1 MKITVLADNRKFDD
15 TLESEHGLCIY
26 LETENY
32 KCLLDTGASDV
43 FITNAEKLGIDLN
56 EVDFVFI
63 SHGHADHIGGLPEF
77 LTVNVKAKIVLSE
90 NAINQSFFSTRNGLH
105 PINIDFDFSPYTER
119 FVFVDSEMVIRDE
132 IRVFSATENKY
143 PLPKAN
149 AALFKQRGNGLLSDD
164 FNHEL
169 VISFGTDNLFVY
181 TGCAHRGLLNILSSI
196 LLSPTKK
203 IGTVMGGFHLS
214 DSNATQKF
222 ETEAE
227 IENIGSELKKIY
239 PDTLF
244 ITGHCSGENAF
255 KLLKTKLGE
264 HIDLFYT
271 GYSQVI

>member
-149 AALFKQRGNGLLSDD
+149 AALFKQRGNGLVSDD

-214 DSNATQKF
+214 DSNATQRF

>member
-149 AALFKQRGNGLLSDD
+149 AALFKQRGSGLLSDD

-214 DSNATQKF
+214 DSNATQRF

>member
-132 IRVFSATENKY
+132 IRVFSAIENKY

-181 TGCAHRGLLNILSSI
+181 TGCAHRGLLNILSSV

-214 DSNATQKF
+214 DSNATQRF

>member
-63 SHGHADHIGGLPEF
+63 SHGHTDHIGGLPEF

-132 IRVFSATENKY
+132 IRVFSAIENKY

-181 TGCAHRGLLNILSSI
+181 TGCAHRGLLNILSSV

-214 DSNATQKF
+214 DSNATQRF

>member
-181 TGCAHRGLLNILSSI
+181 TGCAHRGLMNILSSI

-214 DSNATQKF
+214 DSNATQRF

>member
-77 LTVNVKAKIVLSE
+77 LTVNVKAKIVLSG

>member
-181 TGCAHRGLLNILSSI
+181 TGCAHRGLLNILSSV

-214 DSNATQKF
+214 DSNATQRF

>member
-90 NAINQSFFSTRNGLH
+90 NAINKSFFSTRNGLH

-214 DSNATQKF
+214 DSNATQRF

>member
-149 AALFKQRGNGLLSDD
+149 AALFKQRGNGLVSDD

-214 DSNATQKF
+214 DSNATQRF

-264 HIDLFYT
+264 HIDFFYI

>member
-105 PINIDFDFSPYTER
+105 PINIDFDFSPYAER

-149 AALFKQRGNGLLSDD
+149 AALFNQRGNGLVSDD

-181 TGCAHRGLLNILSSI
+181 TGCAHRGLLNILSSV

-203 IGTVMGGFHLS
+203 IRTVIGGFHLS
-214 DSNATQKF
+214 DSNATQRF

>member
-214 DSNATQKF
+214 DSNATQRF

>member
-105 PINIDFDFSPYTER
+105 PINIDFDFSPYAER

-214 DSNATQKF
+214 DSNATQRF

-244 ITGHCSGENAF
+244 ITGHCSGDKAF
-255 KLLKTKLGE
+255 KLLKANLGE

-271 GYSQVI
+271 GYTRDI